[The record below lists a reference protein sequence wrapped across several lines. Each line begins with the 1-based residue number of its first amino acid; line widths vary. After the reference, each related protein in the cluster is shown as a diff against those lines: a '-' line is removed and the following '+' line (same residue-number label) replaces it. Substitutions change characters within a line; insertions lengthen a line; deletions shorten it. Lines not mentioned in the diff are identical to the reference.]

1 MDSPAAGRSGPSSS
15 DEGTSSSTAKGSDE
29 APSATV
35 LDPFAIDEDV
45 ASAASSSEEGS
56 ASSNFKSCGGA
67 GGGAGA
73 GAK

>member
-1 MDSPAAGRSGPSSS
+1 MDSPAAGRSSPSSS
-15 DEGTSSSTAKGSDE
+15 DDGTSSSTAKGSDE

-45 ASAASSSEEGS
+45 ASASSSEEGS
-56 ASSNFKSCGGA
+56 ASSNFKSC
-67 GGGAGA
+67 AGA